1 MCESASSSSDI
12 GHVILEEFAQRGKEF
27 SPELILGFVRL
38 WQDKLKYLRSR
49 LRLLVRQVVLETDS
63 ELLRLIFVLIIA
75 DARTAQPESEQ
86 VLLVLV
92 VERLVDLPEH
102 FYVVLVLTSF
112 LTIYVLD
119 LFFDE
124 IYFFI
129 LFECGALGEYHHV
142 VPVEELCQV
151 ADITQSILHSFLDKL
166 HLSLSLLD

>member
-1 MCESASSSSDI
+1 VCESACSSSDV
-12 GHVILEEFAQRGKEF
+12 GHEILEEFVQRGKEF
-27 SPELILGFVRL
+27 SPELILGLVRL

-49 LRLLVRQVVLETDS
+49 LRLLVRQVVLKSDS
-63 ELLRLIFVLIIA
+63 ELLRLLFVLIRA

-92 VERLVDLPEH
+92 VERFVDLPEH
-102 FYVVLVLTSF
+102 FYVVLVLTSL

-129 LFECGALGEYHHV
+129 FFE
-142 VPVEELCQV
+142 
-151 ADITQSILHSFLDKL
+151 
-166 HLSLSLLD
+166 

>member
-1 MCESASSSSDI
+1 MCESACSSSDV
-12 GHVILEEFAQRGKEF
+12 GHEILEEFVQRGKEF
-27 SPELILGFVRL
+27 SPELILGLVRL

-49 LRLLVRQVVLETDS
+49 LRLLVRQVVLKSDS
-63 ELLRLIFVLIIA
+63 ELLRLLFVLIRA

-92 VERLVDLPEH
+92 VERFVDLPEH
-102 FYVVLVLTSF
+102 FYVVLVLTSL

-129 LFECGALGEYHHV
+129 FFE
-142 VPVEELCQV
+142 
-151 ADITQSILHSFLDKL
+151 
-166 HLSLSLLD
+166 